1 MRFVPSV
8 YNTSESEGVAGVRFV
23 KEGEADANVTVV
35 FSTEDQ
41 QATGGEDFI
50 VQSINVTTFA
60 PSETERF
67 AAVGIME
74 DNVYE
79 GTESFLGLLTPGSRG
94 VRIEGG
100 PATINFR
107 DNDG

>member
-1 MRFVPSV
+1 MRFIPLV

-23 KEGEADANVTVV
+23 KEGETDANITVV

-50 VQSINVTTFA
+50 IQSINVTTFA
-60 PSETERF
+60 PSEIEMF
-67 AAVGIME
+67 AAVEIME
-74 DNVYE
+74 DDVYE
-79 GTESFLGLLTPGSRG
+79 GTESFLGVLTPGSPG

-100 PATINFR
+100 PATINIQ

>member
-1 MRFVPSV
+1 MMGGLRRR
-8 YNTSESEGVAGVRFV
+8 TSLVFLRGACSSNQDS
-23 KEGEADANVTVV
+23 KLTVV

-100 PATINFR
+100 PATINIR